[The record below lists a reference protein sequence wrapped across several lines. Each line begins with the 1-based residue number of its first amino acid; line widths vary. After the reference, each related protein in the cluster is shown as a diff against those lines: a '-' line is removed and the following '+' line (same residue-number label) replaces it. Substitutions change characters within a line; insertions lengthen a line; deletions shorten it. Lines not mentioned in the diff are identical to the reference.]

1 MNDGQKLTL
10 LNSQISTVLY
20 PIKDDHGANI
30 QGPKWKSIDGQ
41 CLDKFLRGREVSQK
55 WCQYGP
61 VYRIWSGVLP
71 EVVITRPEDVKIF
84 HSDSSTHMK
93 SRSSNGGWLFHE
105 LLGNCM
111 GLINGDQW
119 KQVRAHFNRHFIHR
133 AVESISG
140 HVELA
145 AAEHL
150 QSLDTKGAESIEV
163 HAAKIFSRFSFMT
176 TAEYLYGPLT
186 EDEKEKLWSIGQ
198 ESLALMGNVLAGGV
212 YRFRLCQWARPHSF
226 RRLRR
231 FQTEWRTF
239 NEKLMKSREMSNDKQ
254 LPAME
259 AWRGVESGCVST
271 DEVLQTLSEMLFA
284 NLDVSTH
291 VLSWLVIYL
300 AENADIQRQ
309 TSVVIDTLAINYN
322 EQFWGKDSA
331 RFDPYRFRHLSSLEL
346 RYNLFTFG
354 LGTRKC
360 LGQHFAEAMLKQFVY
375 QLVARY
381 EVELSGVEAR
391 KAWGSQPIQDTWVP
405 ISDARLVLKPIG

>member
-1 MNDGQKLTL
+1 
-10 LNSQISTVLY
+10 
-20 PIKDDHGANI
+20 
-30 QGPKWKSIDGQ
+30 
-41 CLDKFLRGREVSQK
+41 
-55 WCQYGP
+55 
-61 VYRIWSGVLP
+61 
-71 EVVITRPEDVKIF
+71 
-84 HSDSSTHMK
+84 
-93 SRSSNGGWLFHE
+93 
-105 LLGNCM
+105 M

-271 DEVLQTLSEMLFA
+271 DEVKSHIPVCFIHQ
-284 NLDVSTH
+284 
-291 VLSWLVIYL
+291 Y
-300 AENADIQRQ
+300 
-309 TSVVIDTLAINYN
+309 
-322 EQFWGKDSA
+322 
-331 RFDPYRFRHLSSLEL
+331 
-346 RYNLFTFG
+346 
-354 LGTRKC
+354 
-360 LGQHFAEAMLKQFVY
+360 
-375 QLVARY
+375 
-381 EVELSGVEAR
+381 
-391 KAWGSQPIQDTWVP
+391 
-405 ISDARLVLKPIG
+405 